1 MDTPILLVH
10 ISGGQAAKII
20 REAQTRLLPIY
31 GETCPQYLF
40 LLADSMKKD
49 GFEGKSSS
57 GEMKIVTSTTSDQLS
72 RQAPNVSVRPLSER
86 IRQTKTRS
94 GKASRTGHSRL
105 SRPTTQRSTSTI
117 RGASTKASDTATR
130 PKADSSTSPTAC
142 RDWRRACHCYSPAC
156 CPAASRRRN
165 SSSSPRPTPPSCTD

>member
-57 GEMKIVTSTTSDQLS
+57 GEMKILTSTTSDQLS
-72 RQAPNVSVRPLSER
+72 
-86 IRQTKTRS
+86 
-94 GKASRTGHSRL
+94 
-105 SRPTTQRSTSTI
+105 
-117 RGASTKASDTATR
+117 
-130 PKADSSTSPTAC
+130 
-142 RDWRRACHCYSPAC
+142 
-156 CPAASRRRN
+156 
-165 SSSSPRPTPPSCTD
+165 